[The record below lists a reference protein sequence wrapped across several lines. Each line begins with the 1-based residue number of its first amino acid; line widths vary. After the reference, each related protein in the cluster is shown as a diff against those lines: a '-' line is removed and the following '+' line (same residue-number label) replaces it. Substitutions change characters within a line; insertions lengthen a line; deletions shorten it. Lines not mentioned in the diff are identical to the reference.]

1 MSLLFHIQ
9 GGSAEIIV
17 KAGDSLTLSTDKIY
31 SDCGDNNTLYV
42 DYVNITKVLNYNN
55 SPLYCVIF
63 LYLFTR
69 L

>member
-42 DYVNITKVLNYNN
+42 DYVNITKVLN